1 MAVNQGKRP
10 SSRVQASRQHS
21 AISSQPKQSSKTRKK
36 ASRRREPKFKL
47 PVSVVTREGKT
58 TIRQF
63 QGRRFVRFGEFRGK
77 KVAWVEFYSWGGEYN
92 SISIRFQDRS
102 VVYFKINPMFT
113 INPHY
118 YRLQAGELETVKEW
132 PEMRMER

>member
-1 MAVNQGKRP
+1 MKRT
-10 SSRVQASRQHS
+10 A
-21 AISSQPKQSSKTRKK
+21 KK
-36 ASRRREPKFKL
+36 ASHRREPKFKL

-92 SISIRFQDRS
+92 SISIRFQDRRWS
-102 VVYFKINPMFT
+102 IQDQPDVYHQPALLPPPGRRAGNGQGMAGDPYGKVNGAENASQRGGMNIM
-113 INPHY
+113 
-118 YRLQAGELETVKEW
+118 YRL
-132 PEMRMER
+132 